1 MSDSIVDLGAA
12 GEYISE
18 KFDDVV
24 DYFTGAP
31 EARASDTYIVKKSR
45 KGQTLYSG
53 KDPRGETFADFF
65 GFSGFE
71 NGGDV
76 QLQDDGSLP
85 GVDDLRF
92 MTPEEVET
100 GSYNYLQDLE
110 QQMMYHLSEA
120 QNPVEMQGDVF
131 PTQRSVDNAR
141 YHYEEAERLRDQIE
155 LFRNRRASAVLNY
168 PESDQKLYI
177 KEGQDPYV
185 KGFPDSI
192 VEGYQE
198 GGIVELGEGSP
209 MSVATKEELEEF
221 LKFLRMNRPSY
232 KEGETGEYRI
242 YSDLLEPTPHDPNAR
257 IEVDG
262 RVVQLPPIPPS
273 FAGQDVGTREIID
286 DEGNVKIVS
295 REMYDDFADPAYGI
309 TVQDLQSGTANLS
322 DLQDS
327 ESLGDPFAGRE
338 GRFVPQQIEI
348 EDGKVTTSPIG
359 FDDGGEIPEAG
370 IGSFMYDVVTGNVP
384 SDQYNAMRTS
394 GRMDDPMAQAIYGQ
408 DPTFMEQLVKDYNY
422 PANIPMQD
430 EQGYAIMDPE
440 TGKQKM
446 MMATDFNLPEYMRT
460 GRPRPDMPTYGELE
474 DARAHAL
481 ASALMAKDY
490 GPETTGIATKLK
502 EAVDMLP
509 LSASNIR
516 DMQMDNR
523 NNALG
528 VKLLKEAGVNATPK
542 QLARAV
548 DQEVF
553 KQLDRILGRTEE
565 RQKTPAKDQPFAKQ
579 YFKSPEGGL
588 DVYFPRDK
596 QGYFDTSYI
605 YD

>member
-1 MSDSIVDLGAA
+1 MGNSVVDLGAA

-18 KFDDVV
+18 KFDDFV

-31 EARASDTYIVKKSR
+31 EARASNTYIVKKSR

-53 KDPRGETFADFF
+53 ENPESQTFFEYL
-65 GFSGFE
+65 GFAE
-71 NGGDV
+71 GGDV
-76 QLQDDGSLP
+76 PLQDDGSLP

-100 GSYNYLQDLE
+100 GSYNYLQDME
-110 QQMMYHLSEA
+110 KQMMYHLSEA

-131 PTQRSVDNAR
+131 PTQRSVDNTR
-141 YHYEEAERLRDQIE
+141 YHYEEAEKLRDQID
-155 LFRNRRASAVLNY
+155 LFRERRASAVLNY
-168 PESDQKLYI
+168 PESDQKLYM

-198 GGIVELGEGSP
+198 GGIVDLGEGSP

-221 LKFLRMNRPSY
+221 LEFLRRNKPSY
-232 KEGETGEYRI
+232 KEGETGEYRSFPI
-242 YSDLLEPTPHDPNAR
+242 LGMQEIDPNAKVMIDGKLQQAPR
-257 IEVDG
+257 DTVDY
-262 RVVQLPPIPPS
+262 
-273 FAGQDVGTREIID
+273 AGQSMGREEFY
-286 DEGNVKIVS
+286 EG
-295 REMYDDFADPAYGI
+295 FADTASGI
-309 TVQDLQSGTANLS
+309 TEEDIQSGVASLA

-327 ESLGDPFAGRE
+327 ASLGDPFAGRE

-348 EDGKVTTSPIG
+348 EEGKVTTNPIG
-359 FDDGGEIPEAG
+359 FENGGGIPEAG
-370 IGSFMYDVVTGNVP
+370 IGSFMYDVATGNVP

-408 DPTFMEQLVKDYNY
+408 DPTFMEQLVTDYNY

-430 EQGYAIMDPE
+430 EEGYAIMDPE

-490 GPETTGIATKLK
+490 GPETAGIATKIK
-502 EAVDMLP
+502 EATEMLP
-509 LSASNIR
+509 GFGSSKFKDIK
-516 DMQMDNR
+516 MDNR

-528 VKLLKEAGVNATPK
+528 VKLLKDAGIQATPK
-542 QLARAV
+542 QLARTV